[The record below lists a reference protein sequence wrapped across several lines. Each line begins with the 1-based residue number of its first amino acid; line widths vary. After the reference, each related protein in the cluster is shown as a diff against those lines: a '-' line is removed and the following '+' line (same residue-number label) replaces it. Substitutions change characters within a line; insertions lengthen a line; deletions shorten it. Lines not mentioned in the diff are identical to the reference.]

1 MRGSAPRWTVASRHG
16 SGSIQSATDAEEEW
30 NQGETMGEGP
40 PGQAEPLVLDLDGYE
55 GPIDLLLS
63 LAREQKVDLSKIS
76 ILALADQYLAF
87 IDRQQKVHLEIAAGY
102 LVMAAWLAYLKSRL
116 LLPEPPQEDEP
127 EAAEIAAALGHRL
140 KLLEA
145 MQTAGRRLMA
155 RPRLGQDFFL
165 RGSPEGL
172 AEVALPVW
180 RLGLYEMLHAYAGA
194 RRRAAA
200 AVLTIEPSV
209 FHSTDDAL
217 KRLLRFLGRVPEWR
231 ELTRF
236 LPFEPGGEQI
246 RRSALAATFA
256 AALELARDRRIE
268 LRQDN
273 MFGPLYLRSLPV
285 AAKPEGGERARR

>member
-1 MRGSAPRWTVASRHG
+1 MSDPAPEWGALSPRGR
-16 SGSIQSATDAEEEW
+16 
-30 NQGETMGEGP
+30 GEGEREERRAP
-40 PGQAEPLVLDLDGYE
+40 AEQLVLDLDGYE

-63 LAREQKVDLSKIS
+63 LAREQKVDLAKIS

-87 IDRQQKVHLEIAAGY
+87 IDRQRQLRLEIAADY

-116 LLPEPPQEDEP
+116 LLPQPPQEDEP

-140 KLLEA
+140 MLLEA

-155 RPRLGQDFFL
+155 RPRLGFDWFL

-172 AEVALPVW
+172 ATVAVPVW
-180 RLGLYEMLHAYAGA
+180 RLDLYELLRAYGDG
-194 RRRAAA
+194 RRRSTT

-217 KRLLRFLGRVPEWR
+217 KRLSRFLGRMPDWR

-236 LPFEPGGEQI
+236 LPDERGGEEL

-256 AALELARDRRIE
+256 AALELVRDGRVE
-268 LRQDN
+268 LRQDRA
-273 MFGPLYLRSLPV
+273 FGPIYLRSPPQV
-285 AAKPEGGERARR
+285 ALHGGGEGPRR